1 MLISVKHRTTHI
13 YEEEADYT
21 IQSLRLTPA
30 NFKGQQVLSWS
41 VSSPNEDNALIFT
54 DCFGNQVRTITIG
67 EPHSI
72 IEICAEGVVETED
85 CNGVISGLF
94 EMAPVSVF
102 LRPTLQTKADDA
114 IKELAEKSVKED
126 PLPTLH
132 ELNRIILD
140 RVEYKKG
147 STDSKTTAAEALEGG
162 EGVCQDHT
170 HIFISAART
179 LNIPARYV
187 TGYLLTDDKDEAHH
201 AWAEV
206 YVKNLGWVGFDV
218 SNQLC
223 PTDEYVRIACGLDA
237 EDAAPIRG
245 TFQGGDNER
254 LDVMVEVQQQQ

>member
-30 NFKGQQVLSWS
+30 GFDGQKILSWS
-41 VSSPNEDNALIFT
+41 VSAPNQDNALVFK
-54 DCFGNQVRTITIG
+54 DCFGNKVQTITIG
-67 EPHSI
+67 EPHSR
-72 IEICAEGVVETED
+72 IEICAEGIVETED
-85 CNGVISGLF
+85 CNGIVSGLS
-94 EMAPVSVF
+94 EIAPVSVF
-102 LRPTLQTKADDA
+102 LRPTLQTKANEA
-114 IKELAEKSVKED
+114 IKELADKSAKGD
-126 PLPTLH
+126 LLPTLH

-147 STDSKTTAAEALEGG
+147 STDSKTTAAEALHGG
-162 EGVCQDHT
+162 QGVCQDHT

-179 LNIPARYV
+179 LKIPARYV
-187 TGYLLTDDKDEAHH
+187 TGYLLTEDKDEAHH

-206 YVKNLGWVGFDV
+206 YVTDLGWVGFDV

-223 PTDEYVRIACGLDA
+223 PTEKYVRIACGLDA

-245 TFQGGDNER
+245 TFQGGESER
-254 LDVMVEVQQQQ
+254 LDIMVDVQQQQ